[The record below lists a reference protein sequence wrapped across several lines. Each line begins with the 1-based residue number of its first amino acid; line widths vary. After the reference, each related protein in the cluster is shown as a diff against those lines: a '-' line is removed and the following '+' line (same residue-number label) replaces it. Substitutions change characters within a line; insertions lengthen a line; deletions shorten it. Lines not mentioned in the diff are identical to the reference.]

1 MAGLT
6 ENRGVRQRPEEGF
19 RRWFLNE
26 YFELIIWYDR
36 QGGDVTGFQLCL
48 DRNRFERAFTWTK
61 EYASTHFVSDA
72 YVEKGVSH
80 LATGILKG
88 AGRTV
93 SAEETQR
100 LIAEKGELDDDL
112 LAFVVEKIEGYNVRE
127 GRRLLPQ

>member
-1 MAGLT
+1 MAGLV

-19 RRWFLNE
+19 RRWFLNQ
-26 YFELIIWYDR
+26 YFELIVWYDR

-93 SAEETQR
+93 TQEEKEKLVAEQ
-100 LIAEKGELDDDL
+100 GELDDEL
-112 LAFVVEKIEGYNVRE
+112 LAFVVDKIEGYNVRE
-127 GRRLLPQ
+127 GRHLLPQ